1 MFRLNLKELSARDR
15 GSIAL
20 LDVVVGMFIVGILTA
35 ALMGVI
41 TSAYAASTQVQN
53 RSDFVDQVADLGDQ
67 LRSALTGA
75 TPTGVCLD
83 RIAPADAASVNNCLH
98 LSENLPVVVSG
109 TSTSLCV
116 LNGIKT
122 GVNTVTGSP
131 TNPVVFATPDKICI
145 LVDSDG
151 LLVSTRTPAD
161 STSNYATAAWTGSV
175 VRTNLVSFVADNVTF
190 TFYDADSAQI
200 AVATGGLTDAQRA
213 LVRRVVFNC
222 SLHSSD
228 VGRRSSEPVTFELL
242 VGGGRFVQER
252 QWRGR

>member
-1 MFRLNLKELSARDR
+1 MLRLNLKELAARDR

-41 TSAYAASTQVQN
+41 TSAYATSTQVQN
-53 RSDFVDQVADLGDQ
+53 RSLFIDQIADLGDQ
-67 LRSALTGA
+67 LRSSLTGA
-75 TPTGVCLD
+75 TPSGVCLD
-83 RIAPADAASVNNCLH
+83 RVAPADAVSVSNCLH
-98 LSENLPVVVSG
+98 LGENLPVVVSG

-116 LNGIKT
+116 LNGVRT

-131 TNPVVFATPDKICI
+131 TNPVVLATPDKICV

-161 STSNYATAAWTGSV
+161 SASNYATATWTGSA

-213 LVRRVVFNC
+213 LVRRVVFSC
-222 SLHSSD
+222 SLYSSD

>member
-1 MFRLNLKELSARDR
+1 MFRLDLKKLFVRER
-15 GSIAL
+15 GSIAM
-20 LDVVVGMFIVGILTA
+20 LDVVVGMLIVGILTA

-41 TSAYAASTQVQN
+41 TSAYATSTQVQN

-83 RIAPADAASVNNCLH
+83 RVAPSAAVSVSNCLH

-116 LNGIKT
+116 LNGIST
-122 GVNTVTGSP
+122 GTNTVTGSP
-131 TNPVVFATPDKICI
+131 TNPVVLATPDKRCV

-161 STSNYATAAWTGSV
+161 STTNYATAAWTGTA
-175 VRTNLVSFVADNVTF
+175 VRTDLVSFVADNVTF

-213 LVRRVVFNC
+213 LVRRVVFSC

-242 VGGGRFVQER
+242 VGGGRFAQER

>member
-1 MFRLNLKELSARDR
+1 MFRLKLKEFSARDR

-41 TSAYAASTQVQN
+41 TSAFATSTQVQN
-53 RSDFVDQVADLGDQ
+53 RSLFVEQIADLGDQ
-67 LRSALTGA
+67 LRSSLTGA

-83 RIAPADAASVNNCLH
+83 RIAPGTAVSVSNCLH

-109 TSTSLCV
+109 TSTSFCV
-116 LNGIKT
+116 LNGIST
-122 GVNTVTGSP
+122 GTDTVTGSP
-131 TNPVVFATPDKICI
+131 ANPIILATPDKVCI

-161 STSNYATAAWTGSV
+161 SATNYATATWTGTV
-175 VRTNLVSFVADNVTF
+175 VRTNLISVVANNVTF
-190 TFYDADSAQI
+190 TYYDADSVVITI
-200 AVATGGLTDAQRA
+200 ATSGLTDAQRS
-213 LVRRVVFNC
+213 LVRRVVFSC
-222 SLHSSD
+222 TLLSSD

-242 VGGGRFVQER
+242 VGGGRFAQER